1 MGLESIF
8 KSVAAPV
15 IGGLLGSGS
24 TGGSTGSQTQT
35 KTTDP
40 RLDRYLYGEDGKGGL
55 LGDAA
60 ALYQGNKSGLNQ
72 QMIDGLNRQYQIY
85 SDPNTSAGYTQI
97 ANTGLG
103 LLGPTAAS
111 NPFSNGQASLQVPR
125 PGMGGQYQ
133 APMTQNPGMQQ
144 PQAQQPLQIAN
155 PGAPQAGG
163 AMGGQAPFSL
173 TPAPVAQAPMQ
184 QPAQQPANAE
194 WLDYLKSINYAQ
206 LPQMTGV
213 NADLSGMG
221 VNRDW
226 LQFGNGG

>member
-1 MGLESIF
+1 MGLESILG
-8 KSVAAPV
+8 SVAGPV

-55 LGDAA
+55 LGDAS

-85 SDPNTSAGYTQI
+85 SDPNTSAGYTKI
-97 ANTGLG
+97 ANAGLG
-103 LLGPTAAS
+103 VLGGGVAS
-111 NPFSNGQASLQVPR
+111 NPFSNGQASLNVPR
-125 PGMGGQYQ
+125 PGMGGQPQYQ
-133 APMTQNPGMQQ
+133 APMTQDPGMQQ
-144 PQAQQPLQIAN
+144 APAGQLTN
-155 PGAPQAGG
+155 PGAPQGG
-163 AMGGQAPFSL
+163 AMGGQMPFAMP
-173 TPAPVAQAPMQ
+173 TAPVAQPQVQA
-184 QPAQQPANAE
+184 PAQQPANAE
-194 WLDYLKSINYAQ
+194 FLDYLKSIGYAQ